1 MEAYQDGF
9 SHSAWSDASGMPVQW
24 ADSSDSSG
32 PGQIASLSTH
42 DLYRFA
48 MELGPTMPWLAD
60 AQGVMLEMDPRI
72 FELTGREKELCLGRG
87 FQQSVHCA
95 DMDMVMAA
103 WRRGQDDL
111 QPFDYD
117 LRILLRD
124 GNYRWHRV
132 RAVPFVE
139 DGRVRCWYGTF
150 EDFHERRMASDAVRW
165 VADHD
170 ELTGLLNRR
179 AFIREVRGKFA
190 APDRDE
196 SETVL
201 VLLDIDR
208 LKPINERFGNEIGD
222 KLLCH
227 VASRLGESFGSGVLL
242 ARTNGDEFALCLSL
256 PVGSDRDSALMRAQ
270 EVFSKPFL
278 VQGRQY
284 DIGAS
289 IGMALHPRDAENA
302 DALFKTAE
310 FALFEAKTGV
320 GVVRQFDASMREQHQ
335 RRLSALFVAREALAQ
350 KRIFPFYQPQVDLVT
365 GEVVGFEAL
374 LRWEHKRHGIQPA
387 AMISGAFED
396 AELAAALDLRM
407 FEQIVEDI
415 REWRAK
421 GVPFGRVA
429 INTSVVRFR
438 AGSIAG
444 ELLRR
449 IEEGGLS
456 PDMLELEITEDV
468 LIDRAPEQL
477 ARDML
482 VLREAGMTIALD
494 DFGTG
499 FASLIHLKEFAID
512 VLKIDRAF
520 MQDMDDRA
528 NGAIVA
534 ALVRLGKRL
543 SIRTVA
549 EGVETA
555 RQAQL
560 LRLKGCDI
568 GQGFLFSPA
577 VPARDVAE
585 LIRSLANDASTF

>member
-9 SHSAWSDASGMPVQW
+9 SHSGWPEASGAPLEWADASDVSRSGELAPVTTQ
-24 ADSSDSSG
+24 
-32 PGQIASLSTH
+32 

-60 AQGVMLEMDPRI
+60 AHGVMLEMDPRI
-72 FELTGREKELCLGRG
+72 FDVTGREKALCLGRG
-87 FQQSVHCA
+87 FQESVHC
-95 DMDMVMAA
+95 DDLGIVIDA
-103 WRRGQDDL
+103 WRRGQEDL
-111 QPFDYD
+111 KPFDYD
-117 LRILLRD
+117 LRILLHD

-132 RAVPFVE
+132 RAVPFVD
-139 DGRVRCWYGTF
+139 DGKVRCWYGTF
-150 EDFHERRMASDAVRW
+150 EDFHERRMAADAVRW

-170 ELTGLLNRR
+170 ELTGLLNRG
-179 AFIREVRGKFA
+179 AFIREVRAKFA
-190 APDRDE
+190 EPGRDE
-196 SETVL
+196 SETIL

-208 LKPINERFGNEIGD
+208 LKPINERFGNETGD
-222 KLLCH
+222 KLLCQ
-227 VASRLGESFGSGVLL
+227 VAARLGERFGAEVLL

-256 PVGSDRDSALMRAQ
+256 PVGGDRDSALLRTQ

-310 FALFEAKTGV
+310 FALFEAKG
-320 GVVRQFDASMREQHQ
+320 GAGLVRQFDASMREQHQ

-350 KRIFPFYQPQVDLVT
+350 RRIFPFYQPQVDLIT

-387 AMISGAFED
+387 AMISSAFED

-415 REWRAK
+415 REWRARD
-421 GVPFGRVA
+421 VPFGRVA

-477 ARDML
+477 ARDLL

-528 NGAIVA
+528 NAAIVA

-549 EGVETA
+549 EGVETV

-577 VPARDVAE
+577 VPARDVAG
-585 LIRSLANDASTF
+585 LIRSLADGAPNF